1 MGHRSTN
8 TPTVLRIEL
17 LPPHAVLLFADP
29 PFQNGPLRGLRGVFL
44 SDLAGADS
52 PFPSPTAKSQSSVV
66 LCMKHERSK
75 SLKSLRPTP
84 THLEGFLI
92 AVDEE
97 QSVLGCVGVQRFGNT
112 GLLQSFA
119 LASLTAK
126 ASAPNLILEVS
137 ANVTVCGPR
146 LCR

>member
-1 MGHRSTN
+1 MELRKAVPSDINAVRTLLHR
-8 TPTVLRIEL
+8 
-17 LPPHAVLLFADP
+17 
-29 PFQNGPLRGLRGVFL
+29 RGLPV
-44 SDLAGADS
+44 SDLE
-52 PFPSPTAKSQSSVV
+52 P
-66 LCMKHERSK
+66 E
-75 SLKSLRPTP
+75 
-84 THLEGFLI
+84 HLEGFLI